1 MKLLTTTIFAGL
13 LFSASLPAGP
23 IYYGEGQVPR
33 PIDVAR
39 ALAGQQMKPI
49 LRRRGMDLGN
59 SAAEPVALGA
69 PAPADPATAAPAETP
84 VQTPHTEAAPGIAV
98 AIPFAFDSAKL
109 APAAFPVLDSLAEGI
124 KLTDPNARV
133 LIVGHT
139 DATGGENYNQSLSE
153 RRANSVRA
161 YLMQQHGITG
171 VRLQSSGLGEHQL
184 LIPKQPANAKNRR
197 VEFALG

>member
-1 MKLLTTTIFAGL
+1 MKLLSTAIFAGL
-13 LFSASLPAGP
+13 LFSASLAAGP

-49 LRRRGMDLGN
+49 MRRRGMDLGN

-69 PAPADPATAAPAETP
+69 PAPAAVAAVAPTAPA
-84 VQTPHTEAAPGIAV
+84 QAAPGIAV
-98 AIPFAFDSAKL
+98 AIPFAFDSAEL

-124 KLTDPNARV
+124 KLTDPSARV

-139 DATGGENYNQSLSE
+139 DATGVESYNQSLSE

-171 VRLQSSGLGEHQL
+171 ERLQSSGLGEHHL
-184 LIPKQPANAKNRR
+184 LIPKQPTNAKNRR